1 MSPVARPALF
11 EGRARRLRGIATD
24 LPLCHASVRA
34 AFEARE
40 FDIAYQPI
48 LRASDLAPVAC
59 EALLRWQHP
68 TRGAQRPSLFVPI
81 LERSR
86 LSLDVGDWLL
96 ETAAAQ
102 VMTWEYSGLP
112 PLRLAVN
119 VASRQIHAPDFADRT
134 HLSLEGAG
142 LPAGRLTLEISQDV
156 LLDQPHLSAATFA
169 RLSALGVGI
178 ELDDFG
184 GGPSTLLRLKDCALH
199 GFKLD
204 RRFLDALE
212 DGLPGASDELRL
224 MATLA
229 RELGLR
235 CTAEGV
241 QTETEFET
249 LRDIGIVEA
258 QGHLFCAAMPPDA
271 LESYLRASRDAVRV
285 RRTI

>member
-1 MSPVARPALF
+1 MSLVARPALF
-11 EGRARRLRGIATD
+11 EGRARRLHGIATD

-34 AFEARE
+34 AFESRE

-68 TRGAQRPSLFVPI
+68 TRGAQRPSLFIPI

-102 VMTWEYSGLP
+102 VIAW
-112 PLRLAVN
+112 
-119 VASRQIHAPDFADRT
+119 QQ
-134 HLSLEGAG
+134 AG
-142 LPAGRLTLEISQDV
+142 LPALRLGVNVSPRQLYSAEFSDRTQHALETAGLPADRLTLEVSQDV
-156 LLDQPHLSAATFA
+156 LLDQPQLSADTLA
-169 RLSALGVGI
+169 RVSKLGVGI

-184 GGPSTLLRLKDCALH
+184 GGPSTLTRLKGGGLN

-204 RRFLDALE
+204 RRFLDAIS
-212 DGLPGASDELRL
+212 DDPAGAGVELRL
-224 MATLA
+224 MSDLA

-241 QTETEFET
+241 ETEEEFEV
-249 LRDIGIVEA
+249 LRDVGIVEA
-258 QGHLFCAAMPPDA
+258 QGHLFCAAMPPDT
-271 LESYLRASRDAVRV
+271 LESYVRASRDAVRV
-285 RRTI
+285 RTIG